1 MDVCICLSEWPHR
14 RLAGVGCVCDPV
26 YVCQNM
32 HECVFVCARPLCIHK
47 FIRYS
52 LTHTRVAEPRQVSSM
67 RIKSGYAHVVYT
79 YLYIFDAYRV
89 KLCTCYIHMHI
100 HI

>member
-1 MDVCICLSEWPHR
+1 MDVCICLSEWPHK

-32 HECVFVCARPLCIHK
+32 HECVCVRARPLCIHK

-67 RIKSGYAHVVYT
+67 RIKSSYAHVVYT